1 MILSV
6 LWRLK
11 MASYSDR
18 GKGRMAGDY
27 SYARGTLKDNVF
39 TVWRH
44 DGKKKDGI
52 TFTYEELSKAMTLSA
67 NPNYALYQFVKV
79 KDFDSVEKRIAESSD
94 PEAYRRI
101 WEEDVEYGKYS
112 ALQERVLD
120 SMCRVVKKLYEMG
133 YEHELC

>member
-1 MILSV
+1 
-6 LWRLK
+6 

-27 SYARGTLKDNVF
+27 SYARGVVKNDIF

-67 NPNYALYQFVKV
+67 NPNYALYWFVKV
-79 KDFDSVEKRIAESSD
+79 KDFESVDKWIENTKDESVR
-94 PEAYRRI
+94 EGRRKF
-101 WEEDVEYGKYS
+101 WEEDIDFGKYS
-112 ALQERVLD
+112 AVQERVLD
-120 SMCRVVKKLYEMG
+120 SMCRTIKKLYKME